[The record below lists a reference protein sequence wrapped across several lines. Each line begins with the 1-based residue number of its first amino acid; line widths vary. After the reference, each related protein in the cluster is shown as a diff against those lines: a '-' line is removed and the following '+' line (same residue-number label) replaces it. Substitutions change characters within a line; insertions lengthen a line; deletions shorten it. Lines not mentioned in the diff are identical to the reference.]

1 MFIGFSMSL
10 IPFHNPKKNIS
21 SFPRWFAGISI
32 ASHCRRIESALIGV
46 HGQGSGAPIEIRKT
60 ISFDLPHEIT
70 ESYNNLQETVL
81 KNTRGNRA
89 TSTDIKIPSSLLF
102 HVLRELA
109 SVEEEAIDELL
120 GESRLAKND
129 LLAVGIYDSG
139 IRCRTASG
147 GLYYQSLCD
156 APFLAEQTGLN
167 IVDAFPLQD
176 IASGGKGGPLF
187 PLPIWIFLKSESSD
201 RVLLDLGRTAKLT
214 FLPKAEN
221 SFSHQR
227 ITQRDLIP
235 CGSLLDTLTW
245 ELTGGETSIDL
256 GGRLTVQGCQIPAL
270 LSELRGLVP
279 PEEVWNP
286 YGLPVDRY
294 LKVVAKSTND
304 GHSYQDVLC
313 TTSHFIAETI
323 TKHLQTLIAEHTA
336 NDHSEP
342 EILVSGSV
350 RMHGMMMNQISSQ
363 LRRRPMTPITHLD
376 IPTETFDS
384 LCTAMLTLMAVE
396 HIPASLP
403 HLTGSETTKP
413 LGRITAGS
421 ITNWHRLLREMAQTK
436 PTERPLRS
444 VI

>member
-1 MFIGFSMSL
+1 MSL
-10 IPFHNPKKNIS
+10 IPFHHPKKNIT

-70 ESYNNLQETVL
+70 ESYNQLQEITL
-81 KNTRGNRA
+81 KNTRGNRT
-89 TSTDIKIPSSLLF
+89 TSTDIKIPTALLF
-102 HVLRELA
+102 HVRRELA

-120 GESRLAKND
+120 GESRLPRNE
-129 LLAVGIYDSG
+129 LLAVGIHDSG

-147 GLYYQSLCD
+147 ELYYQSLCD

-176 IASGGKGGPLF
+176 IASNGKGGPLF

-201 RVLLDLGRTAKLT
+201 RILLDLGRTAKLT

-227 ITQRDLIP
+227 ITQQDIIP

-245 ELTGGETSIDL
+245 ELTSGETSIDL

-270 LSELRGLVP
+270 LSDFRALTTPTEI
-279 PEEVWNP
+279 WNP
-286 YGLPVDRY
+286 HGLPVDRY
-294 LKVVAKSTND
+294 LKIATKSTND

-313 TTSHFIAETI
+313 TTSYFIAETI
-323 TKHLQTLIAEHTA
+323 AEHIQTLITKHTT
-336 NDHSEP
+336 NNHSEP

-350 RMHGMMMNQISSQ
+350 RMHGLLMNQISSQ
-363 LRRRPMTPITHLD
+363 LRRRPMIPITRLD

-413 LGRITAGS
+413 LGRLTAGS
-421 ITNWHRLLREMAQTK
+421 ITNWHRLLREMAQTR
-436 PTERPLRS
+436 PTERTLRS
-444 VI
+444 AM

>member
-1 MFIGFSMSL
+1 MSL
-10 IPFHNPKKNIS
+10 IPFQNPKKNIS
-21 SFPRWFAGISI
+21 SSPRWFAGISI
-32 ASHCRRIESALIGV
+32 ASHCQRIESALIGV

-60 ISFDLPHEIT
+60 ISFDIPREIT
-70 ESYNNLQETVL
+70 DSYHNLQETVS
-81 KNTRGNRA
+81 KNVRGNRSVA
-89 TSTDIKIPSSLLF
+89 ADIKIPSSLLF

-120 GESRLAKND
+120 SESRLPKSD
-129 LLAVGIYDSG
+129 LLAVGIHDSG
-139 IRCRTASG
+139 IRCRTANG

-167 IVDAFPLQD
+167 IVDAFPTQD
-176 IASGGKGGPLF
+176 IASNGKGGPLF
-187 PLPIWIFLKSESSD
+187 PLPIWIFLKSESCD
-201 RVLLDLGRTAKLT
+201 RILLDLGRTARLT

-270 LSELRGLVP
+270 LSDFRTLAP
-279 PEEVWNP
+279 PEDVWNP
-286 YGLPVDRY
+286 YGLAVDRY
-294 LKVVAKSTND
+294 LKVAAKSTGD

-313 TTSHFIAETI
+313 TTSCFIAETI
-323 TKHLQTLIAEHTA
+323 AKHVQTLIAEHTT
-336 NDHSEP
+336 NDHAEP
-342 EILVSGSV
+342 EILISGSV

-363 LRRRPMTPITHLD
+363 LRRRPMIPITRLD

-384 LCTAMLTLMAVE
+384 LCTAMLTLMATE
-396 HIPASLP
+396 HIPGSLP

-436 PTERPLRS
+436 PAERSLRS
-444 VI
+444 AV

>member
-1 MFIGFSMSL
+1 MSI

-21 SFPRWFAGISI
+21 ISPRWFAGISI
-32 ASHCRRIESALIGV
+32 ASHCQRIESALIGV

-60 ISFDLPHEIT
+60 ISFDIPREIT
-70 ESYNNLQETVL
+70 DSYNSLQETVS
-81 KNTRGNRA
+81 KNVRGNRSVTA
-89 TSTDIKIPSSLLF
+89 DVKIPSSLLF
-102 HVLRELA
+102 HLLRELA
-109 SVEEEAIDELL
+109 CVEEEAIDELL

-139 IRCRTASG
+139 IRCRTTNG

-167 IVDAFPLQD
+167 IVDAFPMQD
-176 IASGGKGGPLF
+176 IASNGKGGPLF
-187 PLPIWIFLKSESSD
+187 PLPIWIFLKSETSD
-201 RVLLDLGRTAKLT
+201 RILLDLGRTARLT

-227 ITQRDLIP
+227 ITQRDIIP

-245 ELTGGETSIDL
+245 ELTGGETSVDL
-256 GGRLTVQGCQIPAL
+256 GGRLTVQGCQVPAL
-270 LSELRGLVP
+270 LSDFRTLPP

-286 YGLPVDRY
+286 YGLTVDRY
-294 LKVVAKSTND
+294 LKIAAKSTGE

-313 TTSHFIAETI
+313 TASYFIAETI
-323 TKHLQTLIAEHTA
+323 AKHLHTLIAEHTT

-363 LRRRPMTPITHLD
+363 LQRRAMTPISRLD

-384 LCTAMLTLMAVE
+384 LCTAMLTLMATE

-403 HLTGSETTKP
+403 YLTGSETTKP

-421 ITNWHRLLREMAQTK
+421 MTSWHRLLREMAQTK
-436 PTERPLRS
+436 PMERPLRS
-444 VI
+444 AI